1 MGSVGAAD
9 DPNSGGRQM
18 PSHWADVRHN
28 VPSQSSPTGTQILQ
42 AVGCAEAGRYF
53 SAHAKSAAPAH
64 GDYRQFKDVKF
75 HGDEITYVSLGDGST
90 SEGEFWEAM
99 NTASNQKVPM
109 IFVVQDNH
117 YAISVPVEVQTPGG
131 NIFGSDQQVGNA
143 IREGIKWG
151 RNLLFLMGI
160 IFVAWAVVNYGTEKP
175 ATKQLVAAIGCFAFG
190 GIVALVFSIS
200 QGNTVNFD
208 TGFGN

>member
-1 MGSVGAAD
+1 MQTEQTV
-9 DPNSGGRQM
+9 
-18 PSHWADVRHN
+18 
-28 VPSQSSPTGTQILQ
+28 SQPPTGVIASAGEVNHSRLLRLGTALIRYSQYIHFIEPL
-42 AVGCAEAGRYF
+42 AFLVGWF
-53 SAHAKSAAPAH
+53 L
-64 GDYRQFKDVKF
+64 
-75 HGDEITYVSLGDGST
+75 TMSLST
-90 SEGEFWEAM
+90 LA
-99 NTASNQKVPM
+99 
-109 IFVVQDNH
+109 
-117 YAISVPVEVQTPGG
+117 QTPGG

-160 IFVAWAVVNYGTEKP
+160 VFVAWAVVNYGTEKP
-175 ATKQLVAAIGCFAFG
+175 ATKQLIAAIGCFAFG